1 MNQLKRKVLLVVV
14 TLSFFGVEVF
24 GQETDETS
32 GSDSIDVS
40 TRMEQILARAQVA
53 ASAADIVLRVDKL
66 RRFARQEL
74 QAGRREEAGALLR
87 EASDLITVAM
97 SDGDGKRDDVLLR
110 QYLADI
116 KALLVDSD
124 SFSYSIELATLELTD
139 EEQTTNTP
147 VALNSIR
154 QIEAASRRGSL
165 GFSFQAHPLI
175 QQFINYHQRRGRSTM
190 EAGLSRSGQFTLMAR
205 RIFREEGVPENLV
218 WLGQVESG
226 WNPWARSWA
235 AASGLWQFIPGTG
248 ARYGLRQTV
257 YVDERYNYEKATRAS
272 ARYLKFLANRYGGN
286 WELAMAGYNSGEGN
300 VDRAIARA
308 RVATFWAIYPYL
320 PRETRNYVPSI
331 LATILIANNPN
342 KYGFG
347 HVRPMPPL
355 IYAKA
360 RIPTSTNLSLIA
372 QSLRTTVEV
381 LRYLN
386 PDLRQNFT
394 PPENYLMLVPVGTAN
409 RLDAGLLRQLP
420 VTANINRTSNVR
432 LRRTSQTAP
441 GPLVKVKSKLGDT
454 IARIASRYRFP
465 AVEIARLNG
474 VMPNTPLPVGREI
487 LLTKRT

>member
-1 MNQLKRKVLLVVV
+1 MNQLKRKLLFIVVAFCF
-14 TLSFFGVEVF
+14 LGVEVF
-24 GQETDETS
+24 SQETDEVS
-32 GSDSIDVS
+32 GSESTDVS

-66 RRFARQEL
+66 RRAARHEL
-74 QAGRREEAGALLR
+74 QAGRREETAKLLK

-97 SDGDGKRDDVLLR
+97 REGDGKRDDVLLR
-110 QYLADI
+110 LYLADI
-116 KALLVDSD
+116 KALLVDSE
-124 SFSYSIELATLELTD
+124 SFSYSLELATLELTA
-139 EEQTTNTP
+139 EEQNTSTP
-147 VALNSIR
+147 FALESIR
-154 QIEAASRRGSL
+154 QIESTARGGTL
-165 GFSFQAHPLI
+165 GFSFQAHPVI
-175 QQFINYHQRRGRSTM
+175 QQFINYHQKRGRTTM
-190 EAGLSRSGQFTLMAR
+190 EAGLSRSGQFSQLAR

-235 AASGLWQFIPGTG
+235 AASGLWQFIPATG

-257 YVDERYNYEKATRAS
+257 YIDERHNYEKATRAS

-308 RVATFWAIYPYL
+308 RVANFWAIYPYL
-320 PRETRNYVPSI
+320 PRETRNYVPNI

-355 IYAKA
+355 IYDKA
-360 RIPTSTNLSLIA
+360 RIPASTNLSLIA
-372 QSLRTTVEV
+372 QSLNTTVET

-394 PPENYLMLVPVGTAN
+394 PPEAYVILVPAGAAN
-409 RLDAGLLRQLP
+409 RLDATLLRRMP
-420 VTANINRTSNVR
+420 VTMNISRTSDVR
-432 LRRTSQTAP
+432 PRGNMQTVP
-441 GPLVKVKSKLGDT
+441 SGMVKVKSRAGDT
-454 IARIASRYRFP
+454 ITRIAARNGFP
-465 AVEIARLNG
+465 AIDIARLNG
-474 VMPNTPLPVGREI
+474 VMPNAPLPVGRQI
-487 LLTKRT
+487 LLPRR

>member
-1 MNQLKRKVLLVVV
+1 VAVAFCFL
-14 TLSFFGVEVF
+14 GVEVF
-24 GQETDETS
+24 GQETDEIS
-32 GSDSIDVS
+32 GSESTDVS

-53 ASAADIVLRVDKL
+53 ASAADIVLQVDKL
-66 RRFARQEL
+66 RRAARHEL
-74 QAGRREEAGALLR
+74 QAGRRYEAGKLLK
-87 EASDLITVAM
+87 EASDLISAAM
-97 SDGDGKRDDVLLR
+97 REGDGKRDDVLLR
-110 QYLADI
+110 RYLTDI

-124 SFSYSIELATLELTD
+124 SFSYSLELATLELTA

-147 VALNSIR
+147 VALESIR
-154 QIEAASRRGSL
+154 QIEAASRRGAL

-190 EAGLSRSGQFTLMAR
+190 EAGLSRSGQFTRMAR

-257 YVDERYNYEKATRAS
+257 YIDERYNYEKATRAS

-308 RVATFWAIYPYL
+308 RVANFWAIYPYL
-320 PRETRNYVPSI
+320 PRETRNYVPNI
-331 LATILIANNPN
+331 LATVLIANNPN

-355 IYAKA
+355 IYNKA
-360 RIPTSTNLSLIA
+360 RIPSSTNLSLIA
-372 QSLRTTVEV
+372 QSLNTTVEA

-394 PPENYLMLVPVGTAN
+394 PPEAYVILVPADAAN
-409 RLDAGLLRQLP
+409 RLDAALLRRMP
-420 VTANINRTSNVR
+420 VTTNINRTSDVR
-432 LRRTSQTAP
+432 PRGNTQTVQS
-441 GPLVKVKSKLGDT
+441 GLVKVKSKAGDT
-454 IARIASRYRFP
+454 IARIASRYGFP
-465 AVEIARLNG
+465 ALDLARLNG
-474 VMPNTPLPVGREI
+474 VMPDAPLPVGRQI
-487 LLTKRT
+487 LLPRR